1 MFPKLLELGPINIY
15 TYGVL
20 LAAAYLAGLQY
31 ARTRARG
38 FGLDA
43 DRVMDLGIYIIVSAL
58 VGAKLLLVVVEFDH
72 FRRDPAQIW
81 TIVRAGGV
89 FYGGL
94 LAAVGV
100 AFWFIKRHALPLWR
114 TCDAFAPGI
123 ALGQAVGRL
132 GCLMAGCCY
141 GRPTELP
148 WGITFTSTIAAANV
162 GTPLEVSLHPTQL
175 YESVAALMILAGL
188 LIMERRTR
196 GFAGRTFWT
205 YLLLYPSARFLIE
218 FYRGDPRGQVFDLVS
233 TSQAVSLLLVPT
245 SIVMLLILRRSS
257 ASPPPPHR
265 RAAQPHPA

>member
-20 LAAAYLAGLQY
+20 LAAAYLGGLQY
-31 ARTRARG
+31 ARLRARSR
-38 FGLDA
+38 GLDA

-58 VGAKLLLVVVEFDH
+58 VGAKLLLIVVEFDH
-72 FRRDPAQIW
+72 FRRDPGQIW

-94 LAAVGV
+94 ILSVVV
-100 AFWFIKRHALPLWR
+100 AFWYIRRHKLPLWR

-132 GCLMAGCCY
+132 GCLMAGCCF

-148 WGITFTSTIAAANV
+148 WGITFTNTLAAANV

-175 YESVAALMILAGL
+175 YESAAALAILGGL
-188 LIMERRTR
+188 LLMERRSR

-205 YLLLYPSARFLIE
+205 YLLLYPTARFIIE
-218 FYRGDPRGQVFDLVS
+218 FYRGDPRGSMFDLLS
-233 TSQAVSLLLVPT
+233 TSQFVSLLLVPT
-245 SIVMLLILRRSS
+245 SLVMLFVLRGSI
-257 ASPPPPHR
+257 SPPPTPIR
-265 RAAQPHPA
+265 KAAPAR